1 MTSSTFFD
9 DEILRIGN
17 IISASLSLL
26 SALNFLIFQKKKEI
40 FSRLVFFLQ
49 FFSMV
54 QNLSYLSLNENI
66 FNIPPSV
73 AIFANLLATYSLLFT
88 TICIILIYISG
99 IQYIFDS
106 GSSIRSQKRIEKAFL
121 LFICLSILIALY
133 PIFEQQAESS
143 DFIYQKNNNTFI
155 LLVIFPSIL
164 LFFSLLLMLRAR
176 QKRLTY
182 NKEMRSL
189 LINNNM
195 LTEPKIIMA
204 FTIYNIAQLTYTFS
218 DKNRDI
224 SIDSQLLIPYSFCG
238 FIISFHYIFYS
249 GLYKSSIIDK
259 IKSTFS
265 DDSFNDDRSLVG
277 DPHAETM
284 SNEFDKK

>member
-1 MTSSTFFD
+1 MSSAVVD
-9 DEILRIGN
+9 DEILRLGN
-17 IISASLSLL
+17 IISGSLSLL
-26 SALNFLIFQKKKEI
+26 STLNFLIFQKKKEI

-49 FFSMV
+49 FFTMTQS
-54 QNLSYLSLNENI
+54 LSYLCLNENLL
-66 FNIPPSV
+66 NIPPSV

-88 TICIILIYISG
+88 TICVILIYISG

-106 GSSIRSQKRIEKAFL
+106 SSSTRSQKRIEKAFL

-143 DFIYQKNNNTFI
+143 EYIYQKNNNTLV
-155 LLVIFPSIL
+155 LLVIIPSIL

-176 QKRLTY
+176 QKRLSY

-195 LTEPKIIMA
+195 LTEPKIIMT
-204 FTIYNIAQLTYTFS
+204 FTIYNVAQLAYTFL
-218 DKNRDI
+218 DQNRDT

-238 FIISFHYIFYS
+238 FIISVHYIFYS
-249 GLYKSSIIDK
+249 GLYKSTIIDK
-259 IKSTFS
+259 IKSIFNE
-265 DDSFNDDRSLVG
+265 DGFNDDKSLVG
-277 DPHAETM
+277 DPHAETI
-284 SNEFDKK
+284 NDDFEKK